1 MLRKI
6 EKYNVLESR
15 VTKLEQYTRMN
26 DLITLGNKLK
36 EKYSVELDFYAV

>member
-6 EKYNVLESR
+6 EKYYVLESR
-15 VTKLEQYTRMN
+15 VTELEQCTRMN
-26 DLITLGNKLK
+26 NLITLGNKFK